1 MLYQISSKLN
11 NVNMFQWVYPL
22 VPPLNLLLRGS
33 QWPPDP
39 QLHFIFPNNGKRR
52 FFWVTPFLANTHQAD
67 DEINKE
73 RAMAKYLINIA
84 KSQYYLD
91 NNLNW
96 NAAQCNLQN
105 H

>member
-1 MLYQISSKLN
+1 MGL
-11 NVNMFQWVYPL
+11 
-22 VPPLNLLLRGS
+22 PPGS
-33 QWPPDP
+33 PTEPTTEGFTVAPRPPVA
-39 QLHFIFPNNGKRR
+39 FYFPNNGKRR

-73 RAMAKYLINIA
+73 HAMAKYLINIA